1 MNFNSIKGFN
11 KLTAET
17 FTSRLGQ
24 AHLVRKND
32 IDNFVN
38 KKSKC

>member
-1 MNFNSIKGFN
+1 MNFNSIKEFN

-24 AHLVRKND
+24 AHLVRKKD